1 MHYDIIIIGAGLGGL
16 TAGAKL
22 AKEGRKVLLV
32 EQHKKPGGCATIFKR
47 KEFIFEVGL
56 HEMDGI
62 KDTDMK
68 VKIFRELG
76 VFDQVE
82 FLRVPEF
89 YRFANN
95 RYQIT
100 IPHDID
106 QTKTLLAEHFP
117 EEKAGID
124 AYFDQIVNAKR
135 KAKDNEGKS
144 EISLG
149 TFMDSILQNEDLKL
163 ILLGNLGYF
172 HDDPYSVSLTY
183 YSLAQARYYQGGGSF
198 IKGGSQT
205 LSNFLSTYIS
215 EHNGSVVLGHMVT
228 EILTEDNCAV
238 GIRYKDVKDETA
250 ELQTAYGK
258 EIILNGALPEAAERL
273 LPGTTGKLLG
283 DSIRTLEIGASL
295 LTVYFAFDIDL
306 KLLGNNFYS
315 TFVFDSSIK
324 TQGDIGP
331 NNASDFKTRSY
342 TFVDYGRVDSK
353 LAPEGKSVGVICCM
367 DYLKDWEN
375 LNEEDY
381 KAKKEQ
387 VAQIFTDKLDQLIPG
402 VKSHIVHCEVG
413 TAKTVKRYTLNTS
426 GAVYGFAQTPERLMN
441 EKIAR
446 IDHLHYASAWTK
458 TGGGFSGA
466 IFSGYLCAM
475 DILRKKG

>member
-22 AKEGRKVLLV
+22 AKEGKKVLLV

-47 KEFIFEVGL
+47 KDFTFEVGL

-68 VKIFRELG
+68 MKIFRELG

-89 YRFANN
+89 YRFVNDHC
-95 RYQIT
+95 QIT
-100 IPHDID
+100 IPHDIELA
-106 QTKTLLAEHFP
+106 KTVLKDRFP
-117 EEKAGID
+117 NEEQGIE

-135 KAKDNEGKS
+135 KAKENEGKPEDS
-144 EISLG
+144 VGRFL
-149 TFMDSILQNEDLKL
+149 DSIIKNDDLKL
-163 ILLGNLGYF
+163 VLLGNLGYF
-172 HDDPYSVSLTY
+172 HDDPYTLSLTY

-205 LSNFLSTYIS
+205 LSNFLSNYIS
-215 EHNGSVVLGHMVT
+215 NHNGTVVLGHMVT

-238 GIRYKDVKDETA
+238 GIRYKDKKDENA
-250 ELQTAYGK
+250 ELHTVYGK
-258 EIILNGALPEAAERL
+258 EIILNGAIPEAAAKL
-273 LPGTTGKLLG
+273 LPATIGKLLA
-283 DSIRTLEIGASL
+283 DSIRSLEVGASL
-295 LTVYFAFDIDL
+295 LTLYFAFDIDL

-315 TFVFDSSIK
+315 TFVFDASIK
-324 TQGDIGP
+324 KPEDIGP
-331 NNASDFKTRSY
+331 NNQSDFKTRSY

-375 LNEEDY
+375 LNDMDY

-387 VAQIFTDKLDQLIPG
+387 VAQIYTDKLEQLIPG
-402 VKSHIVHCEVG
+402 IKAHIVHCEVG
-413 TAKTVKRYTLNTS
+413 TAKTVKRYTLNTR

-441 EKIAR
+441 ENIAR

>member
-1 MHYDIIIIGAGLGGL
+1 MHYDIIIIGGGLGGL

-22 AKEGRKVLLV
+22 AKDGKKVLLV

-68 VKIFRELG
+68 MKIFRELG
-76 VFDQVE
+76 VFDLVE

-89 YRFANN
+89 YRFVND

-100 IPHDID
+100 IPHDIEL
-106 QTKTLLAEHFP
+106 TKALLKEHFP
-117 EEKAGID
+117 GEVNGID

-135 KAKDNEGKS
+135 KAKENEGKPEES
-144 EISLG
+144 VG
-149 TFMDSILQNEDLKL
+149 RFMDSIIQNNDLKL

-172 HDDPYSVSLTY
+172 HDDPYTLSLTY

-198 IKGGSQT
+198 IKGGSQS
-205 LSNFLSTYIS
+205 LSNFLSAYIS
-215 EHNGSVVLGHMVT
+215 NHNGTVILGHLVT
-228 EILTEDNCAV
+228 EILTEDKRAV
-238 GIRYKDVKDETA
+238 GIRFKDKKDELS
-250 ELQTAYGK
+250 EVQTAYGK
-258 EIILNGALPEAAERL
+258 EIILNAALPEAVE
-273 LPGTTGKLLG
+273 KLLHSNLKENLG
-283 DSIRTLEIGASL
+283 ESIRNLEIGASL
-295 LTVYFAFDIDL
+295 LTVYFAFDVDL
-306 KLLGNNFYS
+306 QTIGNKSYS

-324 TQGDIGP
+324 TQRDIGP
-331 NNASDFKTRSY
+331 NNQSDFITRSY
-342 TFVDYGRVDSK
+342 TFVDYGRVDSG

-375 LNEEDY
+375 LNEADY
-381 KAKKEQ
+381 KTKKER
-387 VAQIFTDKLDQLIPG
+387 VAQIFTDKLEQLIPG
-402 VKSHIVHCEVG
+402 VKKHIVHCEVG
-413 TAKTVKRYTLNTS
+413 TAKTVKRYTLNTR
-426 GAVYGFAQTPERLMN
+426 GAVYGFAQTPYRIMN
-441 EKIAR
+441 ESIAR
-446 IDHLHYASAWTK
+446 IENLHYASAWTK

-475 DILRKKG
+475 DILRKKS